1 MKKILLL
8 ILCVFV
14 LVGCSTHTTKLQ
26 IQGIETIDY
35 EKLIQNLNSDVT
47 FMMYIGR
54 PDCGDCQAFYPV
66 LEEYVESHEGVGLY
80 YLNVKEWKD
89 RVKNEDVSKEEKA
102 FTDNIYE
109 ELDFDWT
116 PTLQVISNGK
126 VKSRYQYLDEDY
138 FKIEDRL
145 VQKEKKQEFL
155 NEFEEFMDKY
165 FKED

>member
-116 PTLQVISNGK
+116 PTLKLVNKGETIDE
-126 VKSRYQYLDEDY
+126 YTYLSQEYYEIKDED
-138 FKIEDRL
+138 KQAQEK
-145 VQKEKKQEFL
+145 QKYI
-155 NEFEEFMDKY
+155 EEFKSWMTNIY
-165 FKED
+165 E